1 MKKVLIFGGSGQ
13 IGRHLIRR
21 LTNNN
26 HQVTVATR
34 NSHSKG
40 SILKT
45 QGNPGYIEIVDHL
58 LEIPSVRNAQ
68 DGERIYQGRR
78 NAGANIPLDRAH
90 RSAEYLAGHAQDIA
104 EPHRQTGEDGSDRE
118 HNIRQDSSL

>member
-1 MKKVLIFGGSGQ
+1 MIGKNILVFGGSGQ

-45 QGNPGYIEIVDHL
+45 QGNPGYI
-58 LEIPSVRNAQ
+58 
-68 DGERIYQGRR
+68 
-78 NAGANIPLDRAH
+78 
-90 RSAEYLAGHAQDIA
+90 
-104 EPHRQTGEDGSDRE
+104 
-118 HNIRQDSSL
+118 